1 MLDAIRRCDSE
12 CMTRERSNDSRQW
25 HALLS
30 RDRRADGS
38 FVYGVTSTGV
48 YCRPSCGAR
57 RPLRRNVVF
66 LESAASAERAG
77 FRPCKRC
84 RPGET
89 PVRSGPARAIAAAC
103 RLIETSAAPPSLAAL
118 ATRAGLSPYHFHRTF
133 KAMTGLTPRAYASSR
148 RAARA
153 RDTLRRDTTVTD
165 ALFDAG
171 FNSSA
176 RFYATARETLGMT
189 PRSYRAGGAG
199 TTITFAVATSS
210 LGGVLVASSDLGVC
224 AILMGDDPATLAA
237 DLRRRFPRAT
247 VVEGGAT
254 FASVVRDVLSL
265 VDDPARGSD
274 LPLDLRGTV
283 FQCRVWDALRR
294 VPAGTTISYADLA
307 RRIGAPG
314 SARAVA
320 GACAANPLAIAVPCH
335 RVVRGDG
342 GLSGYRWGVE
352 RKRILIERER
362 ELTAAGRATEK
373 KRA

>member
-1 MLDAIRRCDSE
+1 MGRRCDSE
-12 CMTRERSNDSRQW
+12 CMTGPRSDHRRWQ
-25 HALLS
+25 AVLT

-38 FVYGVTSTGV
+38 FFYGVTSTGV

-57 RPLRRNVVF
+57 RPLRRNVAF
-66 LESAASAERAG
+66 FESTASAERAG
-77 FRPCKRC
+77 YRPCKRC
-84 RPGET
+84 RPDQT
-89 PVRSGPARAIAAAC
+89 PALSANAGAVAAAC
-103 RLIETSAAPPSLAAL
+103 RLIEASVTPPTLGAL
-118 ATRAGLSPYHFHRTF
+118 ASRVGFSPYHFHRTF
-133 KAMTGLTPRAYASSR
+133 KAATGLTPRAYAASR

-153 RDTLRRDTTVTD
+153 RDTLRRDATVTN

-176 RFYATARETLGMT
+176 RFYATAPETFGMT
-189 PRSYRAGGAG
+189 PRTYRAGGAG
-199 TTITFAVATSS
+199 ETITFAVATSS
-210 LGGVLVASSDLGVC
+210 LGRVLVASSDVGLC
-224 AILMGDDPATLAA
+224 AVLMGDDPAALAA
-237 DLRRRFPRAT
+237 DLGRRFPRAT
-247 VVEGGAT
+247 VLEGGAA
-254 FASVVRDVLSL
+254 FASLARTVIALI
-265 VDDPARGSD
+265 DDPARGID

-342 GLSGYRWGVE
+342 GLAGYRWGVA
-352 RKRILIERER
+352 RKRALLARER
-362 ELTAAGRATEK
+362 ESAASSASSQK